1 MYNSSELPEAA
12 AGGGG
17 GGGERVAGMGE
28 GGGGGGGER
37 APLPPPPPPLSHS
50 ANRDITRALEDTANV
65 LAAPD
70 KVREAYLNF

>member
-1 MYNSSELPEAA
+1 MYNSSEPAA
-12 AGGGG
+12 GG
-17 GGGERVAGMGE
+17 GGGERVAGMSE

-37 APLPPPPPPLSHS
+37 APLPPPPPLSHS